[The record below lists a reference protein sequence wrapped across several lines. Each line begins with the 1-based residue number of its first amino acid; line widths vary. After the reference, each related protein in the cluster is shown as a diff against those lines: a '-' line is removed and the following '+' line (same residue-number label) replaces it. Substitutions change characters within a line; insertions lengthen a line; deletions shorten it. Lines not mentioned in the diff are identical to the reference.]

1 MAWPGTKLMLLGTGV
16 TVWVTSCL
24 LVMYRSSGGQWV
36 EFVAEQP
43 GLVFGHSVGLHNARR
58 QLSRS
63 DDPHEG
69 QLLLFALS
77 LQGVH
82 CK

>member
-36 EFVAEQP
+36 EFAVEQP
-43 GLVFGHSVGLHNARR
+43 GLVLVIVLDYTTLDGSSVGRMIR
-58 QLSRS
+58 TK
-63 DDPHEG
+63 G